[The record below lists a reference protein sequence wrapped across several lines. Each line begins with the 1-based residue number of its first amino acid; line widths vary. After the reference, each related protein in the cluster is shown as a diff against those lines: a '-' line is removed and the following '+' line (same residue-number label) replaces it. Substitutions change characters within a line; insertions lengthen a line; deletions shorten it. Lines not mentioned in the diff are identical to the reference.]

1 MSSAGM
7 NHLPLRFTATP
18 TRTTITTRESSGKQ
32 EVGTDAQGV
41 CLVCTCKQ
49 SLYTCSKCFVRYCS
63 AACFQS
69 HNAECTESFSRHRIE
84 GVLRLE
90 SLEADADE
98 LDLRLIA
105 DKLRKSNFNVA
116 SLDLEEQDVLARHM
130 TEADRR
136 AMALSMQA
144 RGMWWEEEE
153 HGAAKESQVSTC
165 VVAALRSSAPRLSQF
180 AQRPASPAVVYQVV
194 SLVIAHVVLMRTTN
208 GDLGGSVQEATDIF
222 VQSLP
227 QQVAVAD
234 ASFRPRSVLE
244 VVEAW
249 TVGSRQQQAVQSR
262 SRSALRELLLDTCH
276 ILRRASF
283 VSLALLQ
290 VWVLLCAQQGHCGPE
305 LPESL
310 TSAQGAKEFPPTALT
325 ALLESYAETFGQ
337 PMCGQGVCQ
346 GALCRKAFYLLL
358 YSLDPDHDETTAV
371 CGRELAEYVGVYLE
385 VHNG

>member
-18 TRTTITTRESSGKQ
+18 TRTIKTRESSGKQ

-90 SLEADADE
+90 SLEADADA

-144 RGMWWEEEE
+144 RGMWWEEED
-153 HGAAKESQVSTC
+153 AKESQVSTR
-165 VVAALRSSAPRLSQF
+165 VVATLRSSAPRLSQF

-227 QQVAVAD
+227 QQVATAD

-262 SRSALRELLLDTCH
+262 SRSALRALLLDTCH

-305 LPESL
+305 LLESL
-310 TSAQGAKEFPPTALT
+310 CSAQGAKEFPPAALT
-325 ALLESYAETFGQ
+325 ALLESYVETFGQ
-337 PMCGQGVCQ
+337 PVGGQGVYQ
-346 GALCRKAFYLLL
+346 AALCRKAFYLLL
-358 YSLDPDHDETTAV
+358 YSLDPDHDEATGV
-371 CGRELAEYVGVYLE
+371 CGRELAEYVGVFLE
-385 VHNG
+385 VHNL